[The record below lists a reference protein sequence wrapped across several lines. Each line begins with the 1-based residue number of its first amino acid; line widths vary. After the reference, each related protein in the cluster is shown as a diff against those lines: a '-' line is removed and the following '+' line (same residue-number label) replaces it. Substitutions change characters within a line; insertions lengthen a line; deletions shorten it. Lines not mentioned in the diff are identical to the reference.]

1 MEQIKRILLLSFG
14 FLFVLLGI
22 LGAFLPVM
30 PSIPF
35 LLIAAYCFSKSSKK
49 FHDLLLDNPLVGPH
63 IKNCHENN
71 GITWQTKVLLIAG
84 QWGGI
89 IFSSI
94 FFVHGLLGQTLMIL
108 IAMAATVYL
117 LSLKTLKEKA

>member
-1 MEQIKRILLLSFG
+1 MEQIKKLLLLSFG

-35 LLIAAYCFSKSSKK
+35 LVIAAYCFSKSSKK

-63 IKNCHENN
+63 IKNYHENN
-71 GITWQTKVLLIAG
+71 GITWQTKVLLIAM